1 MAELTVQE
9 SSVAGLVA
17 TYSAADAAGDS
28 FRNDGDVVLHVK
40 NTDAAEHVVTL
51 NVQKEIEYGTLTFP
65 TVTVAAGGEEFIGRF
80 DRDWFND
87 ADKLV
92 HVDYDAVTNLEVAA
106 IKV

>member
-28 FRNDGDVVLHVK
+28 FQNDGDVVLHVK
-40 NTDAAEHVVTL
+40 NGDSVEHVVTL
-51 NVQKEIEYGTLTFP
+51 NVQKNIEYGTLTNP
-65 TVTVAAGGEEFIGRF
+65 TVAVAAGAEKFIGRF
-80 DRDWFND
+80 AREWFND

-92 HVDYDAVTNLEVAA
+92 HVDYDAVTGLEVAA